1 MQKHFAKFKRG
12 LAMFLVMLSLVGAV
26 PLGAFDLTMIAGAI
40 GDGDRGQSVRAMT
53 GGSVGT
59 HVGNWQAD
67 VGSTPFVR
75 YSLVKFPNEANHP
88 DQYEVLGQIS
98 VCDDKWKSIL
108 TAADSYWLGAP
119 SGSYG
124 NTDPT
129 YGRPMTAQDYQVW
142 ANDSMD
148 LYIYGSPRK
157 FGFMTRSHFEALASM
172 ILPELAAKY
181 GVDPNSEDYKEHYTW
196 DASCTGKLICDFNT
210 QGGTNAHIKQ
220 FGTEDS
226 TSASGE
232 VKVFKTGALFN
243 AVVALCSVGIGHAAG
258 NTDEWVEVVKTKGL
272 NYAEF
277 SQEGGQ
283 KGDKCGCSY
292 RLLVEPGCTMIDKK
306 QGVRYFGTARD
317 LAMLAHIIDGPSMTE
332 SQGKIAWNQDN
343 MTKKLLYLTNQS
355 VPEYKVYSPKVLK
368 DELGNG
374 TQAEAVQKAIDA
386 RSGEQAP
393 TFGAISQ
400 AEANKAVGKSSLKW
414 YISNVF
420 PKLSGYS
427 SSDGVKGGAYSVSII
442 SPTEVVPGS
451 TYFTVKKTSNVI
463 DGRKWQFTVELTD
476 SSGAPVSG
484 TFEQYTFTDGKCTF
498 ELGAGELAIF
508 KGIPEGCKATV
519 TEAPDPSDPDM
530 KTTVNGQPGSTW
542 SGDAVN
548 TVTFDNSTDKPQDFT
563 IQKTVT
569 GTEGD
574 KNKSW
579 TFNVTF
585 SKDITDG
592 SYEIDGSSTP
602 FSGTSCTVSLKD
614 GQRAV
619 FKNLPS
625 NVMYDVTEVEADQ
638 DGYKTSPGAK
648 ISGSVAEQPLAKFT
662 NDKGGGG
669 GGGGGGGDILQK
681 KDAFDGKNIGPAT
694 YLFTGID
701 TQWKSRYTTDANGSL
716 GLQWS
721 DPGGANYIKPGSY
734 DVREV
739 IAPVGY
745 DLTEEVQEIQFLP
758 DGKTHTGPLVFKN
771 NKLKTITLLKKD
783 PTGKDLDGAIFEVY
797 RDGTYEGTVIT
808 QGGKAEYAGKNGQ
821 GLTDGYYE
829 FVEIQSPAGYL
840 IPKNNRVGVK
850 VDSAMINGRDPI
862 ELSMVDYKV
871 PTLKFLKYET
881 GTTKGLA
888 GAFFEVM
895 VDGESVGEF
904 GPTDESGEF
913 EIPLDQIS
921 GVFEKQEDS
930 WTLNVRE
937 VVGPEGYFIDDENW
951 KIVEIDGGRET
962 VEVPFYD
969 TPYPEIKIYK
979 RDTNTREPLPGA
991 TFDVQIDG
999 ASIGDKT
1006 TGEDGTITITWEE
1019 YGKFLRE
1026 SDTDEEMFSVTVTEK
1041 TAPEGY
1047 TIDLPNTQTKPLKRG
1062 DKLLEFEFNDTKY
1075 PEIWVRKIDHETG
1088 KPLAGMT
1095 FDVMIDGKKLNAQ
1108 FTTREEDLAD
1118 GGWYKI
1124 KYEDYKEFLDTQGGW
1139 FTDERGYTV
1148 AVTETSAPQFYN
1160 RDRQLGS
1167 EAGKDYTIIRQLN
1180 SNSSRVEFTFE
1191 DTHYRSLKVIK
1202 IDAETNWELKGA
1214 RFKLRCISL
1223 ENQDLNA
1230 SGSNPWSAGVER
1242 EGITNAEGF
1251 YVWDNL
1257 PNGDYELVETAPP
1270 QGYHGI
1276 DDTDS
1281 TLRGYWTDDRSTGAK
1296 HITITSGSGAD
1307 GSGTEAS
1314 DRVLEYTY
1322 ANQPKSGLLI
1332 FKRDGLT
1339 QEPIEH
1345 AKFRVTPL
1353 APLTGQA
1360 KEYETDA
1367 NGMIIIEEDLT
1378 NGSYEIEE
1386 IYVPKPYNKCENTQ
1400 IVQIDGTHRTYEKIF
1415 YNYPD
1420 MYVYAVKRDNVTGL
1434 PVPGAKFELREVGGG
1449 RVGDIVTSGENGFAM
1464 LGPVE
1469 PGKSYVIEEV
1479 QAPPGYLLTDPTW
1492 QTFKVPDATSNWS
1505 AEFEFVDN
1513 PKCDLWLR
1521 KVDAE
1526 NSNKGLQGAEFQIRK
1541 ASGQIVVQNAVTDN
1555 EGYIR
1560 IRGLEPG
1567 DYVAEELTPP
1577 VGYMLPESEKD
1588 RVTAIHLESGVT
1600 ETILIKNMMPGGLV
1614 IRKVDAA
1621 THEALAGAEFQL
1633 YDINK
1638 KPLGGP
1644 VRTGADGY
1652 ARWADL
1658 RPGQYLVEEITAPDG
1673 YMRTVE
1679 VKQFEVQEF
1688 RSIIYD
1694 WVNAEEATITI
1705 YKRDG
1710 ETKTPLAG
1718 AEFEIRDL
1726 KGAVVDKLVTDGNGS
1741 ATSKKLPLGYY
1752 QVVETKAP
1760 YGYQIVET
1768 KSDPVEVKAGTPVV
1782 LERVNWSDKTIIIRK
1797 RDVNTQQPLQ
1807 GAWFEL
1813 QSVDGGGQPN
1823 FSTPPFL

>member
-12 LAMFLVMLSLVGAV
+12 LALFLVMLSLVGAV

-283 KGDKCGCSY
+283 EGDKCGCSY

-442 SPTEVVPGS
+442 SPTEIVPGS
-451 TYFTVKKTSNVI
+451 TDFTVKKTSNVI

-484 TFEQYTFTDGKCTF
+484 TFEKYTFTDGKCTF
-498 ELGAGELAIF
+498 ELGAGESAIF

-585 SKDITDG
+585 SADIKDG

-602 FSGTSCTVSLKD
+602 FSGTSCTVNLKD

-619 FKNLPS
+619 FKNIPS
-625 NVMYDVTEVEADQ
+625 NASYKVTEAEADQ

-1088 KPLAGMT
+1088 EPLAGMT

-1276 DDTDS
+1276 NDTDS
-1281 TLRGYWTDDRSTGAK
+1281 TLRGYWVDTQKSGSRVIK
-1296 HITITSGSGAD
+1296 ITSASGSD
-1307 GSGTEAS
+1307 GQPGVQN
-1314 DRVLEYTY
+1314 RVIEYTY
-1322 ANQPKSGLLI
+1322 ANEPKSGLKIL
-1332 FKRDGLT
+1332 KQDGVNR
-1339 QEPIEH
+1339 EPIEG
-1345 AKFRVTPL
+1345 ARFRITPL
-1353 APLTGQA
+1353 APLEA
-1360 KEYETDA
+1360 EPFEERTDA
-1367 NGMIIIEEDLT
+1367 NGIIVIESDLT
-1378 NGSYEIEE
+1378 NGTYMVEE
-1386 IYVPKPYNKCENTQ
+1386 IYVPAPYNLDKTPQYVE
-1400 IVQIDGTHRTYEKIF
+1400 IDGKHNAYSIVF
-1415 YNYPD
+1415 NNYAD
-1420 MYVYAVKRDNVTGL
+1420 GYVYVRKLDNITGL
-1434 PVPGAKFELREVGGG
+1434 PCAGAEFEITTADGKKVDQTRLTDSSGYVKFGPLTPGESY
-1449 RVGDIVTSGENGFAM
+1449 IVTET
-1464 LGPVE
+1464 
-1469 PGKSYVIEEV
+1469 K
-1479 QAPPGYLLTDPTW
+1479 APPGHDITTPNWQSFTVPANTSGWVKELIFKDDPL
-1492 QTFKVPDATSNWS
+1492 AN
-1505 AEFEFVDN
+1505 
-1513 PKCDLWLR
+1513 LWLR

-1526 NSNKGLQGAEFQIRK
+1526 TGKGLQGAEFKITDG
-1541 ASGQIVVQNAVTDN
+1541 SGKIVKNNLVTDN
-1555 EGYIR
+1555 EGYIKVS
-1560 IRGLEPG
+1560 GLEKG
-1567 DYVAEELTPP
+1567 NYVATEITAPI
-1577 VGYMLPESEKD
+1577 GYMLPEGKD
-1588 RVTAIHLESGVT
+1588 AETHVYLEYGKT
-1600 ETILIKNMMPGGLV
+1600 EVILIKNTKPGGLI
-1614 IRKVDAA
+1614 IRKTDAS
-1621 THEALAGAEFQL
+1621 TREALSGAVFQL
-1633 YDINK
+1633 YDINDT
-1638 KPLGGP
+1638 PIGAP
-1644 VRTGADGY
+1644 VKTGADGY

-1658 RPGQYLVEEITAPDG
+1658 EPGQYQVEEIEAPSG
-1673 YMRTVE
+1673 YQRTVGRRKFE
-1679 VKQFEVQEF
+1679 VKKFTSTEYE
-1688 RSIIYD
+1688 

-1726 KGAVVDKLVTDGNGS
+1726 KGAVVEKLVTDINGS